1 MQETQ
6 EMWVRSLGQEDPL
19 EEGMSLQ
26 YSCLENPTDWGAWRG
41 TVHGVPKSW
50 TRLKWMSTHVHW
62 PRSPVWIYCK
72 MEKRSRWGLTP
83 EWAGLVTEAWKWGQ
97 GARLPRPKW
106 WSSFGGRK
114 RTKISIFLTTE
125 ATPLAFLS
133 TITPLLSWFYPLPL
147 HIHFPRTSE
156 KEFHFLAVETCFWA
170 WLLEAQNYIVKVV
183 WALKRK

>member
-1 MQETQ
+1 MQEMQ

-26 YSCLENPTDWGAWRG
+26 YSCLENPTHRGAWVQSMGSQRAG
-41 TVHGVPKSW
+41 HDWS
-50 TRLKWMSTHVHW
+50 
-62 PRSPVWIYCK
+62 
-72 MEKRSRWGLTP
+72 
-83 EWAGLVTEAWKWGQ
+83 EWARVCTGPGPLCGSIARWKRDPGEDSPQSEQVWLLKHWKWGQ
-97 GARLPRPKW
+97 GARLPWPKW

-114 RTKISIFLTTE
+114 RTKISRFLTTE
-125 ATPLAFLS
+125 AIPLALLS
-133 TITPLLSWFYPLPL
+133 TITPLLFWFYPLPL